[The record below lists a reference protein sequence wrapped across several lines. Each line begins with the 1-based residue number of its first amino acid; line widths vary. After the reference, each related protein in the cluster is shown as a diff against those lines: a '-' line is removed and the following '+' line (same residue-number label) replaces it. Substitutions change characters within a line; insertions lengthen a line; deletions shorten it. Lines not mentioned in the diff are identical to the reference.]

1 MSIDE
6 FLPNASKRDW
16 GRILRDLASAGVTF
30 ADVARKCDRNPSTV
44 AKWAEGIDL
53 KDTDARIVLCLYAK
67 HFPIEYLK
75 DQAEFAVRSPA
86 VSVSVEPSS
95 EPE

>member
-16 GRILRDLASAGVTF
+16 GRILRDLAGAGVTF
-30 ADVARKCDRNPSTV
+30 ADVARKCNRNTSTI
-44 AKWAEGIDL
+44 ANWAEGIDL
-53 KDTDARIVLCLYAK
+53 KDTDARIVLSLYAK
-67 HFPIEYLK
+67 YCPIEYLK
-75 DQAEFAVRSPA
+75 DQAEFGVRSPA
-86 VSVSVEPSS
+86 VSVPEEPSS